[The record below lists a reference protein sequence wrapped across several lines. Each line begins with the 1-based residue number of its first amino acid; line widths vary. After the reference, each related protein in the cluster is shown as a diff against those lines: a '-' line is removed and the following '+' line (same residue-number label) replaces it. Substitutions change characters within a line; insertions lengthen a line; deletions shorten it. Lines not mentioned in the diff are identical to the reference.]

1 MDGMKER
8 LEALRTEAL
17 QELQQVENPQQLNDL
32 RIKYLGK
39 KGALTE
45 ILRGM
50 GALSAE
56 ERPVIGQVGNDVRA
70 AIEEVIEVK
79 QSAFQQAE
87 TQNRLRAETID
98 ITLPGKQLPIG
109 AVHSLNKVTQEI
121 EDVFIG
127 LGYTVAEGP
136 EVETDYLILKP

>member
-1 MDGMKER
+1 MKER

-98 ITLPGKQLPIG
+98 ITLPGKQLPIRG
-109 AVHSLNKVTQEI
+109 CTSAKQS
-121 EDVFIG
+121 DAGDRRYFYRSG
-127 LGYTVAEGP
+127 LYRCGRT
-136 EVETDYLILKP
+136 